1 MENPQLENGF
11 MRIANEIV
19 DELFKLPLNSTD
31 QKVIWC
37 VLRYT
42 FGFNRKSHRLSA
54 SFIAQWSN
62 CDLRS
67 VKRALRKLQE
77 NKIII
82 CMNSEKKGVTAEL
95 MFNKNVRQWL
105 ITSDKNDT
113 SDGID
118 TSDKNDTSDG
128 IDTSD
133 KNDTAPV
140 TELTPELVTE
150 LTPKKL
156 QKETTNIKTKYCDDF
171 FEKVWKSYPRKVGK
185 SAVTQ
190 KTKKELYEAGEEV
203 VLGAVNSYITEI
215 QENGTAERYI
225 MYGSTFFNVR
235 WRDYIKEPEPCVEVT
250 AEEPEE
256 KPIDLWSEG

>member
-1 MENPQLENGF
+1 

-105 ITSDKNDT
+105 ITS
-113 SDGID
+113 
-118 TSDKNDTSDG
+118 
-128 IDTSD
+128 
-133 KNDTAPV
+133 
-140 TELTPELVTE
+140 E
-150 LTPKKL
+150 
-156 QKETTNIKTKYCDDF
+156 QK
-171 FEKVWKSYPRKVGK
+171 
-185 SAVTQ
+185 
-190 KTKKELYEAGEEV
+190 
-203 VLGAVNSYITEI
+203 
-215 QENGTAERYI
+215 
-225 MYGSTFFNVR
+225 
-235 WRDYIKEPEPCVEVT
+235 
-250 AEEPEE
+250 
-256 KPIDLWSEG
+256 